1 MNQNAIPLKD
11 RQQKKKHKNIIGLMK
26 DKLGRKIM
34 AKFVGLRVRTYA
46 YLIDDSSEGKK
57 AKG

>member
-1 MNQNAIPLKD
+1 
-11 RQQKKKHKNIIGLMK
+11 MK

-34 AKFVGLRVRTYA
+34 AKFLGLRVRTYA

-57 AKG
+57 AKGYKKCVLYRKLQKLFRSNLT

>member
-1 MNQNAIPLKD
+1 
-11 RQQKKKHKNIIGLMK
+11 MK

-46 YLIDDSSEGKK
+46 YLMDDSSQDKK
-57 AKG
+57 SKRIKKVYIKKKVTKTV

>member
-1 MNQNAIPLKD
+1 
-11 RQQKKKHKNIIGLMK
+11 MK

-34 AKFVGLRVRTYA
+34 AKFVGLRVRQVLTLGA
-46 YLIDDSSEGKK
+46 YLIDDSSQDKK